1 MNYIV
6 IAYSIYL
13 PVALALTIWVARTLH
28 TNGKVFLNDIFHQ
41 QNELAASVN
50 KLLQVGFYLINVG
63 FAVIRLKIEQVRVYD
78 PITNL
83 PTVELVDSVQKVLEV
98 LSYKLGGFTLML
110 GLILFIYL
118 FVLLQL
124 RNSSISN
131 RELNNN
137 YAKQNV
143 VFKGV

>member
-50 KLLQVGFYLINVG
+50 KLLQVGFYLINIG
-63 FAVIRLKIEQVRVYD
+63 FAVIRLKIDQNRVYD
-78 PITNL
+78 PITNQQ
-83 PTVELVDSVQKVLEV
+83 TVELIGSVQTMLEV
-98 LSYKLGGFTLML
+98 LSSKLGGFTLML

-124 RNSSISN
+124 RNSSIST
-131 RELNNN
+131 REINSK
-137 YAKQNV
+137 YTPPNV